1 MKNFEAGFGEWV
13 IKRRWWIIIATLAI
27 LIGSASGARYLGF
40 SNDARE
46 FFSGDNP
53 RLKTFEALEAT
64 YTKIEGVF
72 FLLAPKNGDV
82 FTARN
87 LSAVEELTE
96 ASWQIPYSSRVDS
109 ITNFQHTRAEGDD
122 LIVEDLARNS
132 SSFSDAKIARIRDIA
147 LAEPLL
153 LNRLVSKSGNVT
165 GINVNIIRPAKSI
178 TEVPEIAKYARE
190 MADNF
195 RSKHP
200 DIDLYLAGNTMM
212 DNAFGEAGQKDM
224 STLLPLMFLVIIF
237 IMGVM
242 LRSLWG
248 TVVTVI
254 VIVASAI
261 TGFGLAGWVGI
272 NISPP
277 LSNAPMIILT
287 LAVADSIHILV
298 TMFHQMRLGK
308 SKLEAISE
316 SMRINLQPVFLTSI
330 TTAIGFLA
338 MNFSDAPPFH
348 DLGNTVAA
356 GVMAAFIYSIFT
368 LPALLSIFPVRVK
381 AKAKSRRLL
390 MDDFGDFVVSRRR
403 PVFWGM
409 LILIIGFIS
418 AVPLNTLDDVWIKY
432 FDKSYEIRRASDFI
446 EANLTG
452 LDVIEYSLE
461 SGSAGGIND
470 PQYLKKVEEFSNWY
484 RKQAGVDHVNTITDI
499 FKRLNQNMHGDDKA
513 YYRLPDKRDLAA
525 QYLLL
530 YEMSLPY
537 GLDLNNQINVDKSA
551 TRISVTLNGRSSRQI
566 REMDAKAVKW
576 LKANAPKNMQ
586 TMGAGL
592 TMMFSYIS
600 ETNINSMLS
609 GAVLALILISG
620 ILLFALRSVK
630 LGLVSL
636 VPNLA
641 PIFMTFG
648 AWGLYMGNIGLGIAI
663 VGPMTLGIV
672 VDDTVHFLSK
682 YTRARR
688 ELNMDAVNAVRY
700 SFHSVGSA
708 LLITTIILISGFA
721 VLAFSG
727 FKFNSDLGLL
737 TAIGITFALAL
748 DFLFLPTLLM
758 KVEEE
763 KYETVNNN
771 INLEPVPVPADSG
784 E

>member
-1 MKNFEAGFGEWV
+1 
-13 IKRRWWIIIATLAI
+13 
-27 LIGSASGARYLGF
+27 
-40 SNDARE
+40 
-46 FFSGDNP
+46 
-53 RLKTFEALEAT
+53 
-64 YTKIEGVF
+64 
-72 FLLAPKNGDV
+72 
-82 FTARN
+82 
-87 LSAVEELTE
+87 
-96 ASWQIPYSSRVDS
+96 
-109 ITNFQHTRAEGDD
+109 
-122 LIVEDLARNS
+122 
-132 SSFSDAKIARIRDIA
+132 
-147 LAEPLL
+147 
-153 LNRLVSKSGNVT
+153 
-165 GINVNIIRPAKSI
+165 
-178 TEVPEIAKYARE
+178 
-190 MADNF
+190 
-195 RSKHP
+195 
-200 DIDLYLAGNTMM
+200 
-212 DNAFGEAGQKDM
+212 
-224 STLLPLMFLVIIF
+224 
-237 IMGVM
+237 
-242 LRSLWG
+242 
-248 TVVTVI
+248 
-254 VIVASAI
+254 
-261 TGFGLAGWVGI
+261 
-272 NISPP
+272 
-277 LSNAPMIILT
+277 
-287 LAVADSIHILV
+287 
-298 TMFHQMRLGK
+298 
-308 SKLEAISE
+308 
-316 SMRINLQPVFLTSI
+316 
-330 TTAIGFLA
+330 
-338 MNFSDAPPFH
+338 
-348 DLGNTVAA
+348 
-356 GVMAAFIYSIFT
+356 
-368 LPALLSIFPVRVK
+368 
-381 AKAKSRRLL
+381 
-390 MDDFGDFVVSRRR
+390 
-403 PVFWGM
+403 
-409 LILIIGFIS
+409 
-418 AVPLNTLDDVWIKY
+418 NTLDDVWIKY